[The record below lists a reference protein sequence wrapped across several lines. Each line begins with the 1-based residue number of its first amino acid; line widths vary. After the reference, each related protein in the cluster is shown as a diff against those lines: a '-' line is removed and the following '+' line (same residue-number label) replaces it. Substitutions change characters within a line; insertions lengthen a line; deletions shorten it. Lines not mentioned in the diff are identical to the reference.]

1 MKIKGSLGHTA
12 NTQNFENVRVDT
24 GIEEYEVREGES
36 IEEAFD
42 KLYDHLENQLAKRL
56 KRMIEV
62 LGN

>member
-36 IEEAFD
+36 VEEAFD
-42 KLYDHLENQLAKRL
+42 KLYDILEAQLEKRL
-56 KRMIEV
+56 KRMIEA

>member
-24 GIEEYEVREGES
+24 GIEEYEVRDGES

-42 KLYDHLENQLAKRL
+42 KLYDILEVQLEKRL
-56 KRMIEV
+56 KRMIEA

>member
-12 NTQNFENVRVDT
+12 NTNNFENVRVDT

-42 KLYDHLENQLAKRL
+42 KLYDILEARLEKQL
-56 KRMIEV
+56 KRMIDA